1 MHRGFWTRLAGMRLL
16 VLWYNT
22 PAPIHSSSEV
32 HPEACRARGQEAS
45 SQVAVGSGT
54 RAFSSPSRPR
64 FPIRDMGGDAAVFS
78 FCICWALSATTKA
91 GLKPG
96 WAGGEVGRG
105 SGAHS

>member
-1 MHRGFWTRLAGMRLL
+1 MCRGFWTRLAGVRLL

-64 FPIRDMGGDAAVFS
+64 FPSSDAAVFS

>member
-1 MHRGFWTRLAGMRLL
+1 MHRGFWTRLAGVRLL

-54 RAFSSPSRPR
+54 RAFSSPSRP
-64 FPIRDMGGDAAVFS
+64 ILSGIWAVMP
-78 FCICWALSATTKA
+78 LSSLFAY
-91 GLKPG
+91 
-96 WAGGEVGRG
+96 VGPFQLQQRLG
-105 SGAHS
+105 